1 MTVGSISRFV
11 LKHKAMVATFWLVV
25 TIAAVALMSPAL
37 GALSEDFAMPGTE
50 STDANEMI
58 LRTYGNGALTAP
70 LVPVVHLP
78 EGTTVDSP
86 GVRDELNA
94 AFAAVTKAQPQTRV
108 VSWASTGDDLFV
120 SEDRRT
126 TFGYVFLVSQGAQV
140 LGIEE
145 VQQVLSGV
153 TVAGEPVLV
162 TGRPALM
169 NVTESGDTGV
179 LIETIVGGAGALI
192 VLLYVFGS
200 ALAFLPLIIAAVSIV
215 TAFLVIGGIATFTEI
230 SFIVQFLVAL
240 IGLGVAIDYALLVVK
255 RWREERVKGIDNNL
269 AVQRAMET
277 AGHAVL
283 FSGTT
288 VAIGLLALI
297 ALPLPFFRGLGIGGV
312 VIPLVSVIVTLTLL
326 PVILATI
333 GPKVDW
339 PRRATSK
346 PESHAGWERWG
357 RFVVRHRWVSAAVGT
372 VLLALLVIPA
382 TQIAVGDPRPDALSG
397 SGNAKAG
404 LDALE
409 SAGIGGGV
417 MSPLEVVVTGDPAP
431 VTAALATVE
440 GARGAVAPT
449 GWTRDGITVVNVV
462 AQNDG
467 GGTENRAF
475 VDRVREVTHEQ
486 AGKPLVGGPAAGSAD
501 FIEQVYGNFPL
512 MIFLVAVLTFIFL
525 VRAFRSIILP
535 LKALVL
541 NVLSVGAAYG
551 VMVLVWQLGWGSEA
565 LWGIPSTGSITEWV
579 PVAAFAFL
587 FGLSMDY
594 EVFILTRMRE
604 EYDENHHTDDA
615 VVRGLALTGKL
626 VTCAALILFLAFVAM
641 ASTPQTE
648 IKIMA
653 TGLGAGIIVDATII
667 RAFLV
672 PALISLMGK
681 WNWWLPAWLDWF
693 APKPPAVT
701 QGPDAP
707 DGPVRGDSAA
717 ASGTAD

>member
-1 MTVGSISRFV
+1 MNVGSISRFV
-11 LKHKAMVATFWLVV
+11 LKHKALVATFWLAV
-25 TIAAVALMSPAL
+25 TIAAVALMPSAL

-50 STDANEMI
+50 STDANGMI

-78 EGTTVDSP
+78 GGTTVDSP
-86 GVRDELNA
+86 GVRDELDA
-94 AFAAVTKAQPQTRV
+94 AFAAIATAQPQTRV

-120 SEDRRT
+120 SEDRGT
-126 TFGYVFLVSQGAQV
+126 TFGYVFLVTQGAQV

-145 VQQVLSGV
+145 VQQALSGV

-162 TGRPALM
+162 SGRPALM
-169 NVTESGDTGV
+169 NATESGDTGV

-255 RWREERVKGIDNNL
+255 RWREERVKGIDNEL

-277 AGHAVL
+277 AGHAVV

-288 VAIGLLALI
+288 VAIGLLALV

-312 VIPLVSVIVTLTLL
+312 VIPLVSVLVTLTLL

-339 PRRATSK
+339 PRRGATK
-346 PESHAGWERWG
+346 PENHAGWERWG
-357 RFVVRHRWVSAAVGT
+357 TFVVQHRWASAAVGA

-382 TQIAVGDPRPDALSG
+382 TQIAVGDPRPDALAG
-397 SGNAKAG
+397 SGDARAG
-404 LDALE
+404 LEALE
-409 SAGIGGGV
+409 SSGIGGGV
-417 MSPLEVVVTGDPAP
+417 MSPLEVVVSGDPAP
-431 VTAALATVE
+431 VAAALAEVE
-440 GARGAVAPT
+440 GARGAVAPEA
-449 GWTRDGITVVNVV
+449 WARNGITVVNVV

-467 GGTENRAF
+467 GGTQNRAF
-475 VDRVREVTHEQ
+475 VDNVREVTHEQ
-486 AGKPLVGGPAAGSAD
+486 AGQPLVGGPSAGSAD

-512 MIFLVAVLTFIFL
+512 MILLVSVLTFIFL

-535 LKALVL
+535 LKALIL

-565 LWGIPSTGSITEWV
+565 IWGIPSTGSITEWV
-579 PVAAFAFL
+579 PVATFAFV

-604 EYDENHHTDDA
+604 EYDENRDTNEA

-653 TGLGAGIIVDATII
+653 TGLGAGIIIDATII

-681 WNWWLPAWLDWF
+681 WNWWLPSWLDWF
-693 APKPPAVT
+693 APKPATVT
-701 QGPDAP
+701 GRPDQS
-707 DGPVRGDSAA
+707 GHGDAA
-717 ASGTAD
+717 TARGTAD